1 MAENKITLGQL
12 VNVLTESGIDLG
24 TVYLDGKQVQ
34 QIQDNLNDNQ
44 KKLLGDL
51 ASKYVNMSDEELSA
65 IGGGVNAKK
74 ILKGIGIGVGSVST
88 AVTGGLG
95 LLTALGAIFPNTFA
109 VGGKVGTVHLGT
121 GAMAQQDG
129 RGTATKNE

>member
-44 KKLLGDL
+44 KQLLGDL
-51 ASKYVNMSDEELSA
+51 ASKYVNMPDEELSK
-65 IGGGVNAKK
+65 IGGGVDAKK
-74 ILKGIGIGVGSVST
+74 ILKGIGIGVGSVS
-88 AVTGGLG
+88 AVVTGGLG
-95 LLTALGAIFPNTFA
+95 ILTTLGALFPSKFG
-109 VGGKVGTVHLGT
+109 VGAKVGPVQLGT
-121 GAMAQQDG
+121 GELGAQTG
-129 RGTATKNE
+129 HGTASKK